1 MTRQTTIRSAFQT
14 SLLFERALGLVLWTG
29 LIAVLFTKSYL

>member
-14 SLLFERALGLVLWTG
+14 SLLFERTLGLVLWTG